1 VAAGDIEGNG
11 RIDLVTGPGPGREPL
26 VKVIDGTKLDQV
38 DPGGEIRASA
48 LLADFLPYD
57 QPYRGGVYVG
67 TGNIK
72 GYAFTDVITGP
83 GAGATPLVKVF
94 GKPVTT
100 SHQEG
105 GAAVGLQ
112 LIDSFFAYPEPYS
125 GGVRVGSLHEA
136 TSLPPFGS
144 NRDAVVTTRATGD
157 GTTPDVFSRAI
168 PLP

>member
-1 VAAGDIEGNG
+1 VAAGDIDGNG

-38 DPGGEIRASA
+38 DPEGEIRASA
-48 LLADFLPYD
+48 LLADFLAYD
-57 QPYRGGVYVG
+57 QPFRGGVYVG

-72 GYAFTDVITGP
+72 GFAFTDVLTGP
-83 GAGATPLVKVF
+83 GAGAPPLVKVF
-94 GKPVTT
+94 SKAATMG
-100 SHQEG
+100 HQEG
-105 GAAVGLQ
+105 GAAVDLQ
-112 LIDSFFAYPEPYS
+112 LIDSFFAYPEPYR
-125 GGVRVGSLHEA
+125 GGVRVSSLHEA

-157 GTTPDVFSRAI
+157 GTTPEVFSRAI